1 MGMKGLSVAVVSVL
15 GCLSA
20 CALRPQGRN
29 GIDDLTYHHDRQRT
43 GWIDH
48 EVTLTPETVGGTS
61 FGQLWQTPPL
71 DSFQGVP
78 PRLFASPLYVD
89 AVQIAGGRYQG
100 RKIPTLY
107 VVTATGYAYAVSAI
121 GSGNV
126 PPGSIL
132 WRTRLTSKP
141 CGGGTMGN
149 LSTPIIDLPRQRL
162 YVTSCDDAVQWQA
175 HALDIRSGAEIAGW
189 PVTLDHR
196 ALNAPGINRN
206 GSAQYG
212 EKNEHT
218 QRGALNLSPDDS
230 RLYVAF
236 GLDDASGWLV
246 AVDTNT
252 HRVASAFSTTAV
264 TSEIQGGMWA
274 SGGPSVDPQGA
285 VYIATGASSTQMLKH
300 AGIPGVFP
308 DSAHSWGQSI
318 LKFKD
323 EPGTGFELLGTY
335 TPFNYCQTAARDIDL
350 GSSGTVV
357 IDLGPDKT
365 STPHLL
371 ALGGAKQGNVYLL
384 DRTRMPGGVIKRHPC
399 SEDASSDLSLLG
411 PESQPQFGTRG
422 PVSVFGP
429 YTEVNAMFD
438 QARSRTT
445 AAYFHAATGE
455 NYLFVT
461 GSSKRGKNFSIDTP
475 PGLARI
481 RIVTAPAQPA
491 YLRVDQ
497 SEQTQTF
504 QNPGSPIVT
513 SMGGRNAIAWVLD
526 MNAPRLASLY
536 GTQAPRPI
544 LYAFDASSLRLLWKS
559 APGVLFP
566 SGKYNEPTVA
576 NGTVFVGTDR
586 VQAFGIRG
594 EVRPGEFDSQPVL
607 DHQVVTHA
615 EPAASSP
622 ALPDGKAVQT
632 GKALY
637 RQRCAACH
645 SEKDSGAPPQED
657 LTQLP
662 HGQIVDV
669 LENGVMRN
677 MALGLSQEDIQ
688 SLATYLI
695 SPAAIP

>member
-1 MGMKGLSVAVVSVL
+1 
-15 GCLSA
+15 
-20 CALRPQGRN
+20 
-29 GIDDLTYHHDRQRT
+29 
-43 GWIDH
+43 
-48 EVTLTPETVGGTS
+48 
-61 FGQLWQTPPL
+61 
-71 DSFQGVP
+71 
-78 PRLFASPLYVD
+78 
-89 AVQIAGGRYQG
+89 
-100 RKIPTLY
+100 
-107 VVTATGYAYAVSAI
+107 
-121 GSGNV
+121 
-126 PPGSIL
+126 
-132 WRTRLTSKP
+132 
-141 CGGGTMGN
+141 
-149 LSTPIIDLPRQRL
+149 
-162 YVTSCDDAVQWQA
+162 
-175 HALDIRSGAEIAGW
+175 
-189 PVTLDHR
+189 
-196 ALNAPGINRN
+196 
-206 GSAQYG
+206 
-212 EKNEHT
+212 
-218 QRGALNLSPDDS
+218 
-230 RLYVAF
+230 
-236 GLDDASGWLV
+236 
-246 AVDTNT
+246 
-252 HRVASAFSTTAV
+252 
-264 TSEIQGGMWA
+264 
-274 SGGPSVDPQGA
+274 
-285 VYIATGASSTQMLKH
+285 
-300 AGIPGVFP
+300 
-308 DSAHSWGQSI
+308 
-318 LKFKD
+318 
-323 EPGTGFELLGTY
+323 
-335 TPFNYCQTAARDIDL
+335 
-350 GSSGTVV
+350 
-357 IDLGPDKT
+357 
-365 STPHLL
+365 
-371 ALGGAKQGNVYLL
+371 LL

-594 EVRPGEFDSQPVL
+594 EVRLGEFDSQPVL

>member
-1 MGMKGLSVAVVSVL
+1 MGMKELSVAVVSVL
-15 GCLSA
+15 GLLSG
-20 CALRPQGRN
+20 CVLRPQGRS
-29 GIDDLTYHHDRQRT
+29 GIDNLTYHHDRQRT

-48 EVTLTPETVGGTS
+48 EGALTPESVGGAA
-61 FGQLWQTPPL
+61 FGQLWQTPRF
-71 DSFQGVP
+71 DSFEDVP

-100 RKIPTLY
+100 RKFSVLY
-107 VVTATGYAYAVSAI
+107 VVTATGYAYAVSAAE
-121 GSGNV
+121 SGDV
-126 PPGSIL
+126 RPGSIL
-132 WRTRLTSKP
+132 WSTRLTSKP

-149 LSTPIIDLPRQRL
+149 LSTPIIDLPRHRL
-162 YVTSCDDAVQWQA
+162 YVTSCDDALQWQA
-175 HALDIRSGAEIAGW
+175 HALDIRSGAAIAGW

-196 ALNAPGINRN
+196 ALNVPGVNRN
-206 GSAQYG
+206 GSTQYG

-218 QRGALNLSPDDS
+218 QRGALNLSPDGS

-252 HRVASAFSTTAV
+252 HQVASAFSTTAV
-264 TSEIQGGMWA
+264 TAEIQGGMWA
-274 SGGPSVDPQGA
+274 SGGPSVDSQGA
-285 VYIATGASSTQMLKH
+285 VYIATGASSTQMLRH

-318 LKFKD
+318 LKLKD

-335 TPFNYCQTAARDIDL
+335 TPFNYCQTASHDIDL

-357 IDLGPDKT
+357 IDLDPDKT
-365 STPHLL
+365 STPQLL
-371 ALGGAKQGNVYLL
+371 ALGGAKQGNAYLL
-384 DRTRMPGGVIKRHPC
+384 DRTRMPGGVNQRHPC
-399 SEDASSDLSLLG
+399 SEDASSDLSLLA

-429 YTEVNAMFD
+429 YTEVNAMLD

-445 AAYFHAATGE
+445 AAYFHATSGE
-455 NYLFVT
+455 DYLFVT
-461 GSSKRGKNFSIDTP
+461 GSSKRGKNLSTSTP

-481 RIVTAPAQPA
+481 QIVTAPAQPA
-491 YLRVDQ
+491 YFRVDRL
-497 SEQTQTF
+497 EQTQTF

-513 SMGGRNAIAWVLD
+513 SLRGRNAIVWVLD

-536 GTQAPRPI
+536 GTQAPQPI
-544 LYAFDASSLRLLWKS
+544 LYAFDAASLRLLWKS

-566 SGKYNEPTVA
+566 SGKYNEPAVA

-586 VQAFGIRG
+586 IQAFGIRG
-594 EVRPGEFDSQPVL
+594 DAQSREAASATVL
-607 DHQVVTHA
+607 DQWTVTPV
-615 EPAASSP
+615 EPAASP
-622 ALPDGKAVQT
+622 APRDERAMQT
-632 GKALY
+632 GRSLY
-637 RQRCAACH
+637 EQRCATCH

-657 LTQLP
+657 IARLP
-662 HGQIVDV
+662 YGEIVDV

-677 MALGLSQEDIQ
+677 MVLGLGQEDIQ
-688 SLATYLI
+688 SLATYLN
-695 SPAAIP
+695 SRATTP